1 MSKINKKGVYKI
13 TNNEG
18 ALCNVNTANKSSA
31 FYGKYWAGVCESYL
45 NGKVI
50 AGKLDRYR
58 YRSNNGEPENANPTG
73 FVVKIGPKI
82 EAFLPMSLT
91 CKFRDYTAECSK
103 ERIAVM
109 VEEFDPKSSNVIVRE
124 LKVADPDFDINLV
137 NEALT
142 LIGMAN
148 EEGKYVMGT
157 IIGES
162 LNKKKNRAG
171 YIVSINGVEAFLPSS
186 HALIP
191 FFDIQNVIG
200 HNVFCSVEGIN
211 IDRMSIILSA
221 TVPYEK
227 LLQDQAAPEL
237 RSETRGLV
245 GWVTSYNT
253 YVFLPNNILGIIPRS
268 LNQNISHGDWI
279 NLTGRMVVCIPYKKK
294 VWKPSMQD
302 FQYFISLKEGR

>member
-1 MSKINKKGVYKI
+1 MNKSNKKGVYKI

-31 FYGKYWAGVCESYL
+31 FYGQHWAGVCESYL

-73 FVVKIGPKI
+73 FVVKIGSKI

-91 CKFRDYTAECSK
+91 CKFRDFTAEFPK

-109 VEEFDPKSSNVIVRE
+109 VEDFDPKSSNVIVRE
-124 LKVADPDFDINLV
+124 LKVTDSNFDINLV

-186 HALIP
+186 NALIP

-200 HNVFCSVEGIN
+200 HNVFCSVEEIN

-221 TVPYEK
+221 IVPYEK
-227 LLQDQAAPEL
+227 LLKGQPAPEL

-245 GWVTSYNT
+245 GWVTPYNT
-253 YVFLPNNILGIIPRS
+253 YVFLSNNILGIIPRS

-279 NLTGRMVVCIPYKKK
+279 NLTGRIVVCIPYKKK
-294 VWKPSMQD
+294 VWNPSMQD
-302 FQYFISLKEGR
+302 FQYFISLKERR